1 MNTLL
6 RSGTGKSVLVASF
19 LNRLDPE
26 VYAPANVVGFSAQ
39 TTANMVQVRVE
50 CWRMLSCFWCP
61 CQHGGPLCTDHS
73 KHGAGVQMA

>member
-39 TTANMVQVRVE
+39 TTANMVQV
-50 CWRMLSCFWCP
+50 CKWRSELVLKLIACSC
-61 CQHGGPLCTDHS
+61 LE
-73 KHGAGVQMA
+73 